1 MMPTTTAAIT
11 APPMITMILTPEARP
26 TIRTPNPAT
35 KIPRDDLSSPA
46 E

>member
-1 MMPTTTAAIT
+1 MMPTTIAAIR
-11 APPMITMILTPEARP
+11 APPMISMIRTPDARP

-35 KIPRDDLSSPA
+35 KMPFADLSSPL